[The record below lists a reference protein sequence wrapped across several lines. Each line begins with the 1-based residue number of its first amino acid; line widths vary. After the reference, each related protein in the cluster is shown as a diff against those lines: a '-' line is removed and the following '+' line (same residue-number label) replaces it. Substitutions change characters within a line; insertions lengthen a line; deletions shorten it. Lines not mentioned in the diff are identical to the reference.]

1 VASGAAATAP
11 AARASQKE
19 AQEALKQA
27 NRATKKVEKTETIEI
42 YVLGPVAILVAILA
56 AGGVLGIVYSFRDQ
70 RRTSQL
76 HELAVT
82 GEAASQ
88 RRAEQ
93 SYGSFLEQSQTTL
106 ALVNDTLKLAK
117 EATDQAAH
125 GMEEKAETRVA
136 AIERRAQALM
146 LEIFEVGVFESIIA
160 DHDYRTR
167 LHSIAD
173 ELRSLEGYLSLQD
186 IELPQYTTFIK
197 AIDQFLLDETE
208 SALQALRLAVQNR
221 AVGDLQRFTEYWL
234 GYVLT
239 TIGHYE
245 EALGMLRR
253 EDNDMREHEAQHF
266 QLERIIKETEFF
278 VIAKARARREQDEAA
293 QRAAARSDE
302 TTGSE
307 EEEPS
312 IHDRDGPLERYD
324 LVSGILD
331 DLEKLAENEKASPD
345 KRGHVETAHEIA
357 RTRAD
362 IFEWVA
368 YHPDHLDDALIAR
381 DDPDFDAGTD
391 EDQEAPVSPV
401 QARRELE
408 GHEFRAWAL
417 KEARAICLEQSR
429 GVFDVDFALAECR
442 FKLGQREAAQ
452 SAFAEAE
459 SGARHALVEFRE
471 KRQKAS
477 LQESLLICHSRL
489 CLPGQRMRWESSV
502 TLASLSSVSSSDAT
516 SRRPSS
522 AGSSRTSSTRTI
534 SPGNAREHR
543 AHLPPASAPGP
554 WSAIPAEMATQAHDL
569 DPRMALASRLH
580 KTGRISRR

>member
-1 VASGAAATAP
+1 VRALSVALACAIAVSLVAATDAAAKV
-11 AARASQKE
+11 AARASQEEVK
-19 AQEALKQA
+19 AALNQA
-27 NRATKKVEKTETIEI
+27 SNATKKVEKTETIEI
-42 YVLGPVAILVAILA
+42 YVLGPIAILVAILA

-197 AIDQFLLDETE
+197 AIDQFVLDETE
-208 SALQALRLAVQNR
+208 FALQALRLAVQNR

-253 EDNDMREHEAQHF
+253 EDSDMREHEAQHF

-293 QRAAARSDE
+293 QRAAAARSDE
-302 TTGSE
+302 AEGNE
-307 EEEPS
+307 QEEEPS
-312 IHDRDGPLERYD
+312 IHDGDGPLQRYD
-324 LVSGILD
+324 LVSDILD
-331 DLEKLAENEKASPD
+331 DLKKLAENEKATPD

-362 IFEWVA
+362 IYEWVA

-391 EDQEAPVSPV
+391 EDQEDPVPAE
-401 QARRELE
+401 QARRELK
-408 GHEFRAWAL
+408 GDEFRGWAL
-417 KEARAICLEQSR
+417 KEARAVCLAQSR

-442 FKLGQREAAQ
+442 FKLAQREAAQ

-459 SGARHALVEFRE
+459 SGARHDLEEFRE

-489 CLPGQRMRWESSV
+489 FKLSKDGTELHRTEERQIMDVLARAKDALGELRDPRVTVFSQLQRRN
-502 TLASLSSVSSSDAT
+502 
-516 SRRPSS
+516 
-522 AGSSRTSSTRTI
+522 I
-534 SPGNAREHR
+534 
-543 AHLPPASAPGP
+543 
-554 WSAIPAEMATQAHDL
+554 TQAEFRKELEDIFEQDHL
-569 DPRMALASRLH
+569 
-580 KTGRISRR
+580 TGRRA

>member
-1 VASGAAATAP
+1 VQARSIALTCAIALSLVASGAAATAP

-19 AQEALKQA
+19 VQEALKQA
-27 NRATKKVEKTETIEI
+27 NSATKKVEKTETIEI
-42 YVLGPVAILVAILA
+42 YVLGPIAILVAILA

-76 HELAVT
+76 HELTVT

-253 EDNDMREHEAQHF
+253 EDSDMREHEAQHF

-278 VIAKARARREQDEAA
+278 GIAKARARREQDEAA
-293 QRAAARSDE
+293 QRAAAARSDE
-302 TTGSE
+302 AGGNE
-307 EEEPS
+307 QEEEPS
-312 IHDRDGPLERYD
+312 IHDGDGPLQRYD
-324 LVSGILD
+324 LVSDILA
-331 DLEKLAENEKASPD
+331 DLKELAQNEKATPD

-362 IFEWVA
+362 IYEWVA
-368 YHPDHLDDALIAR
+368 YHPDHLDDALIAP
-381 DDPDFDAGTD
+381 DDPDFDAGPD
-391 EDQEAPVSPV
+391 EDQEAPVPAE
-401 QARRELE
+401 QARRELK
-408 GHEFRAWAL
+408 GDEFRAWAL
-417 KEARAICLEQSR
+417 KEARAVCLEQSR

-442 FKLGQREAAQ
+442 FKLAQREAAQ

-459 SGARHALVEFRE
+459 SGARHDLEEFRE

-489 CLPGQRMRWESSV
+489 FKLSKDGTELHRTEERQIMDVLARAKDALGELRDPRVTVFSQLQRRN
-502 TLASLSSVSSSDAT
+502 
-516 SRRPSS
+516 
-522 AGSSRTSSTRTI
+522 I
-534 SPGNAREHR
+534 
-543 AHLPPASAPGP
+543 
-554 WSAIPAEMATQAHDL
+554 TQAEFRKELEDIFDQDH
-569 DPRMALASRLH
+569 LAGKR
-580 KTGRISRR
+580 T